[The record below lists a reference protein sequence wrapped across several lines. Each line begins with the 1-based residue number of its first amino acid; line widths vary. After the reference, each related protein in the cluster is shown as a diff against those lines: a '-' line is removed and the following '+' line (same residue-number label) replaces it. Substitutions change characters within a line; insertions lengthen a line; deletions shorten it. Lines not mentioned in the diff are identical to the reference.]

1 MAGVRYAFRRA
12 GGGRRGQDSG
22 LSDDVSRLL
31 QWPELRNAR
40 DLGGLPTA
48 DGPTRFGRVVRSD
61 ELNRLTEAGRLAMFE
76 YGITTIIN
84 LRGPG
89 ELARHPPALGDH
101 PGFRHLSILEDNPDG
116 GAEAETVADSYI
128 SLLEAMGARVGVVM
142 RAVADAPPGGL
153 VVHCFAGK
161 DRTGVVAALLLSVAG
176 VPREAIAEDY
186 ALSRPG
192 LLPLLQEWLAAER
205 DPDVR
210 DHMRRRFECQPSTMR
225 AVLEHLDKRYGG
237 VAAYLRCVGV
247 DPASQ
252 ERLRARLLA
261 D

>member
-1 MAGVRYAFRRA
+1 M
-12 GGGRRGQDSG
+12 S
-22 LSDDVSRLL
+22 SDARRLL
-31 QWPELRNAR
+31 DWPELRNAR
-40 DLGGLPTA
+40 DLGGLPTG
-48 DGPTRFGRVVRSD
+48 DGLTHFGRIVRSD
-61 ELNRLTEAGRLAMFE
+61 ELNRLTEAGRRAMFE

-89 ELARHPPALGDH
+89 ELERHPSALSDH
-101 PGFRHLSILEDNPDG
+101 PGYRHLPILEENPDRSTEG
-116 GAEAETVADSYI
+116 GTVADSYI
-128 SLLEAMGARVGVVM
+128 WLLDAMHAHVGVVL
-142 RAVADAPPGGL
+142 RAVAEAPPGGL

-192 LLPLLQEWLAAER
+192 LLPLLEEWLAAEA

-210 DHMRRRFECQPSTMR
+210 EHMRRRFECAPGTMK
-225 AVLEHLDKRYGG
+225 AALEHLDRRYGG
-237 VAAYLRCVGV
+237 VTAYLRCVGV

-252 ERLRARLLA
+252 ERLRVRLLG

>member
-1 MAGVRYAFRRA
+1 M
-12 GGGRRGQDSG
+12 
-22 LSDDVSRLL
+22 SDEARRLL
-31 QWPELRNAR
+31 DWPELRNVR

-48 DGPTRFGRVVRSD
+48 NGPTRFGRIVRSD
-61 ELNRLTEAGRLAMFE
+61 ELNRLTEAGRRAMLE

-84 LRGPG
+84 LRGHS

-101 PGFRHLSILEDNPDG
+101 PGYRHLSILEEDPDRS
-116 GAEAETVADSYI
+116 AEAGTVADSYI
-128 SLLEAMGARVGVVM
+128 WLLDAMRTRVGVVL
-142 RAVADAPPGGL
+142 RAVAGSPAGGL

-186 ALSRPG
+186 ALSRPA
-192 LLPLLQEWLAAER
+192 LYPLLEEWLAAEA

-210 DHMRRRFECQPSTMR
+210 NHMRRRFECEPGTMK
-225 AVLEHLDKRYGG
+225 AALEHLDRRYGS

-247 DPASQ
+247 DTACQ
-252 ERLRARLLA
+252 ERLRGRLLA
-261 D
+261 G

>member
-1 MAGVRYAFRRA
+1 M
-12 GGGRRGQDSG
+12 
-22 LSDDVSRLL
+22 SDDVSRLL
-31 QWPELRNAR
+31 EWPELRNAR

-48 DGPTRFGRVVRSD
+48 EGPTRFGRIVRSD

-101 PGFRHLSILEDNPDG
+101 PGFRHLSILEENPDG
-116 GAEAETVADSYI
+116 SAEAGTVADSYI
-128 SLLEAMGARVGVVM
+128 RLLDAMGARVGVVM
-142 RAVADAPPGGL
+142 RAVADAPSGGL

-176 VPREAIAEDY
+176 VPREAIAADY

-192 LLPLLQEWLAAER
+192 LLPLLEEWLAAEP

-210 DHMRRRFECQPSTMR
+210 DHMRRRFECEPGTMR
-225 AVLEHLDKRYGG
+225 TVLEHLDKRYGG

-247 DPASQ
+247 DLASQ
-252 ERLRARLLA
+252 ERIRGRLTARLL
-261 D
+261 